1 MADYEHADDVP
12 AGADELF
19 AYLSDVR
26 NLPKYFARMTSARP
40 VESEAVHTTARLE
53 EGEGG
58 PAEVEGEAWFRVHD
72 AEKRLEWGSEGPSG
86 YRGELD
92 VTGDASG
99 SRVAVRLHT
108 DHDDPPGVQDG
119 LRETV
124 GNIKRLVG
132 GAAA

>member
-1 MADYEHADDVP
+1 MADYEHAEHVP
-12 AGADELF
+12 ARPDELF

-26 NLPKYFARMTSARP
+26 NLPRYFARMTHAEP
-40 VESEAVHTTARLE
+40 AEGEAVRTTARLE
-53 EGEGG
+53 EAEGG
-58 PAEVEGEAWFRVHD
+58 PREVEGEAWFRVHEG
-72 AEKRLEWGSEGPSG
+72 EKRLEWGSEGPSD

-92 VTGDASG
+92 VTGDAGG

-108 DHDDPPGVQDG
+108 VHEDAPGIQDG

-132 GAAA
+132 GAGA